1 MRFNNR
7 SRLGS
12 ITGFAVFAAIL
23 LSSMVLTPLQPT
35 QAQTDGTALRIAL
48 ITDASFSDAGWGAAA
63 YNATQQLQT
72 NYGYEVAYAEK
83 IANPEIESTLRQ
95 YAQNGYNLI
104 IAHGNQ
110 WGEPAVR
117 VGTEFPNTKFVV
129 FTGLVNSTNVASI
142 FPMQQEGSFLLGALA
157 AMMTQTDTI
166 GYVGGDRYPHV
177 LNILEGF
184 EQGARHINP
193 NIRIIGTYIGE
204 FDNPAIGKEAGL
216 AQINSGADFLFHVAD
231 SSGHGVIQA
240 ARERGIFALGAVT
253 DQNALAPEAV
263 LTSFVLDMDKAFD
276 QIVRTVVENRFEG
289 KIYKPGLEVSKGAP
303 GEGIVY
309 LAPFHNLESRVP
321 EDVKQRLN
329 QLTQDIING
338 TIVVPE
344 TFEE

>member
-1 MRFNNR
+1 
-7 SRLGS
+7 
-12 ITGFAVFAAIL
+12 
-23 LSSMVLTPLQPT
+23 MVLTPLQPT

-309 LAPFHNLESRVP
+309 LAPFHSLESRVP